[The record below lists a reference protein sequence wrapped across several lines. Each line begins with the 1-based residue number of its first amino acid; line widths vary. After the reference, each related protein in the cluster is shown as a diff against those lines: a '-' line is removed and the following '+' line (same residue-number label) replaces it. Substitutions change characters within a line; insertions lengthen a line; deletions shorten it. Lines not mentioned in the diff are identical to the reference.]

1 MSEKNEG
8 KSKQQLQS
16 RRSSLQLCN
25 KFKEND
31 KRIRGCTTQEEE
43 IKQEKQE
50 IKTLCDHLGRGMLTP
65 WKEEG
70 SIKNHSTYKHL
81 FLKLQVWC

>member
-1 MSEKNEG
+1 MKGRANSSYKAG
-8 KSKQQLQS
+8 K
-16 RRSSLQLCN
+16 LQLCN

-31 KRIRGCTTQEEE
+31 KRMRGCTTQEEE

-65 WKEEG
+65 WEEEG
-70 SIKNHSTYKHL
+70 SINNHSTH
-81 FLKLQVWC
+81 